1 MPAGDFFCSIMLV
14 KYKCATVP
22 SRRRFGEA
30 RRNESSIAVKKL
42 GEKFQT
48 KECLYKAVISFFHS
62 SQKTL
67 NNNEQQFI
75 FEIYE
80 WFHRQAG
87 TNYFNLLQPW

>member
-1 MPAGDFFCSIMLV
+1 V
-14 KYKCATVP
+14 T

-80 WFHRQAG
+80 
-87 TNYFNLLQPW
+87 

>member
-1 MPAGDFFCSIMLV
+1 MPAGDFFLLNYVGESTSVRLCLHVAAS
-14 KYKCATVP
+14 
-22 SRRRFGEA
+22 GEA

-80 WFHRQAG
+80 
-87 TNYFNLLQPW
+87 

>member
-1 MPAGDFFCSIMLV
+1 MLYFETKKFYDFFCSIMLV
-14 KYKCATVP
+14 KVQVCDCP
-22 SRRRFGEA
+22 SRRGFGEA

-80 WFHRQAG
+80 
-87 TNYFNLLQPW
+87 